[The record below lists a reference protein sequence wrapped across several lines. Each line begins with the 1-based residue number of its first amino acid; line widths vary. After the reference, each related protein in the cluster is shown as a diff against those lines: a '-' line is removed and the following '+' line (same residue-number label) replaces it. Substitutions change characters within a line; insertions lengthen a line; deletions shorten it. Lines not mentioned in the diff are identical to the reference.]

1 MDRRLLLFIFIPLTS
16 FIAPLHSQPTECGT
30 VDFSTTC
37 QTACVACGDIDGLML
52 TTLENMGGALPP
64 NFCTA
69 FSHTSSWLGFVA
81 GSENLTL
88 RVNVGNCTGIATEMG
103 IYEGCDCSNFQL
115 VSNCNTMMN
124 QNTAYT
130 FNNTVQLDVGKY
142 YWLVFD
148 GNGESACDVT
158 FEVVS
163 GSIGAGGN
171 VQVGPID
178 GETTVCRDD
187 IETYSIPEVGTC
199 DYNWTLNGGGLF
211 TTPTNSNVVDIQ
223 WTTEGEWELC
233 VEPEIICGGSS
244 QECILIQVE
253 GEGDPTEIGPFLV
266 CEGEGYN
273 YNGEV
278 YFDGTN
284 EITLTSAAG
293 CDSLV
298 ELEVEE
304 VPNQEVFLFETI
316 CAPDCYQVG
325 SEVYCEGGIYTNT
338 LQQQNEPFCD
348 SIIELELNVLEVD
361 AIIDTIGSLGCANP
375 SVILSSLNSELFGD
389 GIIEYQWRDENGN
402 IIGSDEEVEVFESGE
417 YTLII
422 TITAPDGTSC
432 DDIDV
437 IEIEGDALSPELDYP
452 FQLFACANDSINLDT
467 LSIVDFNDTGG
478 DITFHSDLPADDTN
492 ELDPLT
498 ILPQEPTTIYVV
510 STIGG
515 CRDVLEIDIQVGP
528 DLFFDGSPIICQGQQ
543 INLSL
548 LNIVDS
554 NNTGASFTFHS
565 DSPADPMNQLSD
577 PVVSPD
583 STTTYFLLADNGA
596 CLDEIPIVIE
606 VGDAIQFTLP
616 DPGQINCNQDTALL
630 DVGIPNP
637 DDFMI
642 EWTNANNDLLNPNGQ
657 PTVPVTSQGWYYI
670 SLVDTNS
677 MCGATDSILVEED
690 YDLPAL
696 STQDSSVF
704 TCTDSIVQLTANTDF
719 TFPNL
724 VFGWYTPDGNI
735 LSDPDQGQIQVS
747 SAGNYFFTIF
757 NPDNG
762 CADTV
767 QQVVVP
773 DQDLPVLSVDASSL
787 ELNCLVSQITLTADA
802 STSTGGNVAYQWSTS
817 NGNIPGSTT
826 NGSIQI
832 SEPGIYSIEVLDPAN
847 NCVNSSSVT
856 VTIDTVAPALSL
868 QPDALIDCQQ
878 TSVSLAP
885 LEGENTDLL
894 YSWSTSDGVIIG
906 DRNQYQ
912 IQTDAPGNYLLQVTN
927 PDNGCLSI
935 DSISVEQDAEIP
947 NAFVAEPDVIDC
959 QNTSIA
965 LNATQSDTGADFD
978 LRWSTPDGN
987 FSDLS
992 NPTAPIVDQPGTYT
1006 LVVRNVSNNC
1016 VDSTTVIVQSNADLP
1031 VIQINTP
1038 DSLGCNTPQT
1048 TVNANISNATA
1059 TSIQWSTPDGSIL
1072 NGQLTPSILVNT
1084 SGTYVIQV
1092 ENLDN
1097 GCITVDSVQVSGVAT
1112 GPTSFDLFYRN
1123 PDCLTES
1130 AAFALSNVQGGQMP
1144 YTILLNSQAVPLND
1158 TINIAPGNYI
1168 AQVVDANGCV
1178 LADTF
1183 QVNELPIYSANIGPD
1198 ITITAGDNEL
1208 LIPQFS
1214 FDTSLIEQINW
1225 FPNDAVSC
1233 DSCVVTEFIAPQTT
1247 ELELVVNTEDGCSAR
1262 ANILITV
1269 LPARDVF
1276 IPSAFSP
1283 NADNINDFFTV
1294 FVSDERVRSIKRLQV
1309 FDRWGNQVFDNKDF
1323 PPNEQVLG
1331 WDGTFNGKE
1340 LDPAVFIYAAEVEF
1354 IDGTVRLFSGDVTLV
1369 K

>member
-1 MDRRLLLFIFIPLTS
+1 MKAVVFIVVFMLGAITLIAQCNVQVDAGMDFNVCPGDAVFLDGSVSGDYLGYSWSPENRVLEPNELFTEAVGPGTYTLTGTARSGDNVIINGDFAQGNSGFTTDYLYSPVGCWGCYFVGNNPNQLNGGFLNCDDVTGEGQMMIFDASDNAGLDSWCQQVAVTPNSDHIFIFHATSVIAAAQLPVLSVKFNGNPERTFNVAGGPCNWQEFTTIWNSGAAVNAEICIENINTNTDFGNDWALDNIQLYGTCEVIDEVIVGEVLMPLDAQEVHTIPCENYLLEIPLTDYPSDPTNYTITWTTFDGNIVSTLPDAPYTATVNAPGVYEVELLFDDGSTVCVETIEIEVESGNTELLAFPEETGELQCANSISRIDAFDINDDYEYRWYADPGNIIGRTDTTFIEVNQEGTYFLIETDPASGCVDTTLVDVFIQENPPQANIQAPVNINCSNINDVQLDGSNSVVNADDQFEWTTLNGNFTSDTDSIIVAINAEGEYQLIVSDSISGCSDTAIVSIAADLNKPSVQLPEDSLLDCSNNAFWVSNLGTNNNSDLNYQWSGPGISNNQDSLLIDQPGIFILTLTDSSSLCSTMDTIIVSDSTS
-16 FIAPLHSQPTECGT
+16 FPAI
-30 VDFSTTC
+30 DFEEI
-37 QTACVACGDIDGLML
+37 QDINCNNSSVEL
-52 TTLENMGGALPP
+52 TLEN
-64 NFCTA
+64 TD
-69 FSHTSSWLGFVA
+69 
-81 GSENLTL
+81 NL
-88 RVNVGNCTGIATEMG
+88 
-103 IYEGCDCSNFQL
+103 Q
-115 VSNCNTMMN
+115 
-124 QNTAYT
+124 
-130 FNNTVQLDVGKY
+130 
-142 YWLVFD
+142 
-148 GNGESACDVT
+148 
-158 FEVVS
+158 
-163 GSIGAGGN
+163 
-171 VQVGPID
+171 
-178 GETTVCRDD
+178 
-187 IETYSIPEVGTC
+187 
-199 DYNWTLNGGGLF
+199 
-211 TTPTNSNVVDIQ
+211 IQ
-223 WTTEGEWELC
+223 WTTSDGQ
-233 VEPEIICGGSS
+233 IIGQADTSH
-244 QECILIQVE
+244 IL
-253 GEGDPTEIGPFLV
+253 
-266 CEGEGYN
+266 
-273 YNGEV
+273 
-278 YFDGTN
+278 
-284 EITLTSAAG
+284 AG
-293 CDSLV
+293 
-298 ELEVEE
+298 
-304 VPNQEVFLFETI
+304 QTGWYI
-316 CAPDCYQVG
+316 A
-325 SEVYCEGGIYTNT
+325 
-338 LQQQNEPFCD
+338 
-348 SIIELELNVLEVD
+348 
-361 AIIDTIGSLGCANP
+361 
-375 SVILSSLNSELFGD
+375 ELFNP
-389 GIIEYQWRDENGN
+389 ENG
-402 IIGSDEEVEVFESGE
+402 
-417 YTLII
+417 
-422 TITAPDGTSC
+422 C
-432 DDIDV
+432 R
-437 IEIEGDALSPELDYP
+437 
-452 FQLFACANDSINLDT
+452 SI
-467 LSIVDFNDTGG
+467 
-478 DITFHSDLPADDTN
+478 
-492 ELDPLT
+492 
-498 ILPQEPTTIYVV
+498 
-510 STIGG
+510 
-515 CRDVLEIDIQVGP
+515 
-528 DLFFDGSPIICQGQQ
+528 
-543 INLSL
+543 
-548 LNIVDS
+548 
-554 NNTGASFTFHS
+554 
-565 DSPADPMNQLSD
+565 
-577 PVVSPD
+577 
-583 STTTYFLLADNGA
+583 
-596 CLDEIPIVIE
+596 
-606 VGDAIQFTLP
+606 
-616 DPGQINCNQDTALL
+616 
-630 DVGIPNP
+630 
-637 DDFMI
+637 
-642 EWTNANNDLLNPNGQ
+642 
-657 PTVPVTSQGWYYI
+657 
-670 SLVDTNS
+670 
-677 MCGATDSILVEED
+677 DSILVEED

-802 STSTGGNVAYQWSTS
+802 SSSTGGPVAYQWST
-817 NGNIPGSTT
+817 GEVGV
-826 NGSIQI
+826 SIDI
-832 SEPGIYSIEVLDPAN
+832 TEPGTYAIEVLDPTN

-856 VTIDTVAPALSL
+856 VTIDTVAPSLSL

-885 LEGENTDLL
+885 LEGESTDLL

-959 QNTSIA
+959 QNTSVA

-978 LRWSTPDGN
+978 LQWSTPDGN

-992 NPTAPIVDQPGTYT
+992 NPTAPIVDQPGSYT

-1031 VIQINTP
+1031 IIQFNTP

-1123 PDCLTES
+1123 PDCLTQS

-1144 YTILLNSQAVPLND
+1144 YTVLLNSQVVPLND

-1233 DSCVVTEFIAPQTT
+1233 ESCVVTEFIAPQTT

-1294 FVSDERVRSIKRLQV
+1294 FVSDERVRSIERLQV